1 MCNQYYRLNLQLKIG
16 IATKS
21 QIYYGKIT
29 KTKQKDHCRK
39 QNISLQGK

>member
-1 MCNQYYRLNLQLKIG
+1 MAIRICFRVLQLKIG
-16 IATKS
+16 IITTS
-21 QIYYGKIT
+21 QVYYRKIT